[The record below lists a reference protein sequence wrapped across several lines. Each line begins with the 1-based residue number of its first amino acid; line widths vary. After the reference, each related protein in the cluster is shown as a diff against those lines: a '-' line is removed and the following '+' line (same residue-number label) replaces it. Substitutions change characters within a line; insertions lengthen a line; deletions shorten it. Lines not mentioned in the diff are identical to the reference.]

1 MLERN
6 VDKLFAESMA
16 IEAEDAKQAGTL
28 GYMARALTQATMPHK
43 EILGNEFTRRN
54 GNFTLSMVCPIHVGL
69 PYGSYPRLLL
79 SWLTTEAVRTKS
91 PILELGPSLSA
102 FMAGLGLI
110 PTGGRWGTIHRL
122 RDQMKRLF
130 SATVSCDYADDTKDG
145 ADRYLIA
152 KQYRLWWDPKSPA
165 QVPLWKSTV
174 TLYEDFF
181 REIIE
186 RPVPIDMRALKAL
199 KRSPLAL
206 DIYCWLT
213 YRMFYLRKPTEIPWS
228 SLQLQFGADY
238 PTTGQGLRDFKKNFL
253 KHRRCGAG
261 RGPRRLTGGGSAIVR
276 GWFFSVAART
286 GRCLASTI
294 PATALRW
301 REPGREGGFGHRAEP
316 VPVSRFGRGHR
327 PQGRERHA
335 DRRATGAGVDLLRR
349 DGADRPRSSI
359 RSSWFPTIQAQP
371 ITPCR
376 CSIRTRTGRP
386 GAGHR
391 RCRPD
396 RRCPGHAG
404 RGPRRPLGRVRPLGA
419 GSLDPACPQHGTPG
433 TPDPDPRA

>member
-6 VDKLFAESMA
+6 IDKLFAESMA

-43 EILGNEFTRRN
+43 ETPGNEFTRRN
-54 GNFTLSMVCPIHVGL
+54 GNFTLSMVCPNHIGL

-102 FMAGLGLI
+102 FMAELSLI

-213 YRMFYLRKPTEIPWS
+213 YRMFYLRKPTEIPWH
-228 SLQLQFGADY
+228 SLQLQFGSDY
-238 PTTGQGLRDFKKNFL
+238 ATSTQGLINFKWNFL
-253 KHRRCGAG
+253 KHLRTVHVLYPEANVEEGE
-261 RGPRRLTGGGSAIVR
+261 RGLFLKPSKPHVPQAPPPALPHLKNNPAPPPLILPAMGGKILLQTSTYEKAKKAAP
-276 GWFFSVAART
+276 GWDVYELERQ
-286 GRCLASTI
+286 
-294 PATALRW
+294 W
-301 REPGREGGFGHRAEP
+301 REWIMDKDPPQNPDGAFIAFCRNKFAREG
-316 VPVSRFGRGHR
+316 R
-327 PQGRERHA
+327 P
-335 DRRATGAGVDLLRR
+335 
-349 DGADRPRSSI
+349 
-359 RSSWFPTIQAQP
+359 
-371 ITPCR
+371 
-376 CSIRTRTGRP
+376 
-386 GAGHR
+386 
-391 RCRPD
+391 
-396 RRCPGHAG
+396 
-404 RGPRRPLGRVRPLGA
+404 
-419 GSLDPACPQHGTPG
+419 
-433 TPDPDPRA
+433 